1 MQLTLRTT
9 TIIEL
14 MSESSLSSNTSDSSS
29 TRVIDPP
36 IDFIDGDII
45 LRSSDNVDSRV
56 HSALLLIAIPDF
68 RDILATQQPGVLKG
82 NPRCA
87 APFDG
92 EGAYG
97 LPVVLFDDDHHTL
110 NLLLRTIYPGDMPP
124 LTTIADIRALA
135 NILDKYSIKSFK
147 GTVGAALEA
156 LVVHEPVDVYIFAWR
171 RNLVEVAGAAAMEV
185 LKKPSGQIVP
195 NLSVIDDLKE
205 MSAAKFVCLLQYHK

>member
-14 MSESSLSSNTSDSSS
+14 MSESPSSSNTSDSSS
-29 TRVIDPP
+29 TRVVDPP

-56 HSALLLIAIPDF
+56 HS
-68 RDILATQQPGVLKG
+68 
-82 NPRCA
+82 NPRCV

-156 LVVHEPVDVYIFAWR
+156 LVMHEPVDVYIFAWR